1 MVSQNVGIF
10 SRDGE
15 SCYSWLVTYLLTFLA
30 LGDVH
35 PVYITNNNYHSVR
48 ENISLCNFAILYHTK
63 RRGRVNITDVTD
75 SLYEDELNMLSRSL
89 GKENVI
95 VVIDDL
101 DDSGSV
107 VKETILQNQ
116 PSIRRLTQDLFL
128 FSVQDK
134 QYINVDNHGVMTDK
148 LNPIK
153 LLIKKT
159 AGWEETHIVIQGYQ
173 ESKIREKLWEPK
185 IQEKLW
191 CGLNRIVVA
200 LILFF
205 IVVMILIILMW
216 KV

>member
-173 ESKIREKLWEPK
+173 EPK

>member
-107 VKETILQNQ
+107 VKDTILQNQ
-116 PSIRRLTQDLFL
+116 PSIRRLTKDLFL

-153 LLIKKT
+153 QLIKKT

-173 ESKIREKLWEPK
+173 EPK